1 MVKLLNYN
9 LFSMRLFLTLIFLF
23 VSSCSGKMN
32 IEKFKGQQPE
42 FSLEDYFMGKTQAWG
57 MFHDRFGN
65 LKRTFKVDI
74 IGTLESDKL
83 LLNEKF
89 IYDDGEEDVRVWT
102 IKILGNNKYIGTAS
116 DVVGEATGVAK
127 GNALNWKYKLNLK
140 VGNSTILVD
149 FDDWMFLQDR
159 NILMNRAE
167 VKKWGVNIGVVSITF
182 LKIN

>member
-1 MVKLLNYN
+1 
-9 LFSMRLFLTLIFLF
+9 
-23 VSSCSGKMN
+23 MN
-32 IEKFKGQQPE
+32 IEKFKGSQPTLT
-42 FSLEDYFMGKTQAWG
+42 LEDYFEGKTEAWG

-74 IGTLESDKL
+74 TGTIESNILTLD
-83 LLNEKF
+83 EKF
-89 IYDDGEEDVRVWT
+89 LYDDGEQDSRVWT
-102 IKILGNNKYIGTAS
+102 IKILGNNQYSGTAS
-116 DVVGEATGVAK
+116 DVVGEATGISE

-140 VGNSTILVD
+140 VGDSTILVD

-167 VKKWGVNIGVVSITF
+167 VKKWGLNIGVVSITF

>member
-1 MVKLLNYN
+1 
-9 LFSMRLFLTLIFLF
+9 
-23 VSSCSGKMN
+23 MN
-32 IEKFKGQQPE
+32 IEKFKGSQPTLI
-42 FSLEDYFMGKTQAWG
+42 LEDYFEGKTEAWG

-74 IGTLESDKL
+74 TGTIESNTLTLD
-83 LLNEKF
+83 EKF
-89 IYDDGEEDVRVWT
+89 LYDDGEQDSRVWT
-102 IKILGNNKYIGTAS
+102 IKILGNNQYSGTAS
-116 DVVGEATGVAK
+116 DVVGEATGISE

-140 VGNSTILVD
+140 VGDSTILVD

-167 VKKWGVNIGVVSITF
+167 VKKWGLNIGVVSITF

>member
-1 MVKLLNYN
+1 
-9 LFSMRLFLTLIFLF
+9 
-23 VSSCSGKMN
+23 MN
-32 IEKFKGQQPE
+32 IEKFKGSQPILT
-42 FSLEDYFMGKTQAWG
+42 LEDYFEGKTEAWG

-74 IGTLESDKL
+74 TGTIESNTLTLD
-83 LLNEKF
+83 EKF
-89 IYDDGEEDVRVWT
+89 LYDDGEQDSRVWT
-102 IKILGNNKYIGTAS
+102 IKILGNNQYSGTAS
-116 DVVGEATGVAK
+116 DVVGEATGISE

-140 VGNSTILVD
+140 VGDSTILVD

-167 VKKWGVNIGVVSITF
+167 VKKWGLNIGVVSITF

>member
-1 MVKLLNYN
+1 
-9 LFSMRLFLTLIFLF
+9 
-23 VSSCSGKMN
+23 MN
-32 IEKFKGQQPE
+32 IEKFKGSQPI
-42 FSLEDYFMGKTQAWG
+42 FSLEDYFEGKTEAWG

-74 IGTLESDKL
+74 TGTLKSDTL
-83 LLNEKF
+83 TLDEKF
-89 IYDDGEEDVRVWT
+89 LYDDGEQDSRVWT
-102 IKILGNNKYIGTAS
+102 IKILGNNQYSGTAS
-116 DVVGEATGVAK
+116 DVVGEAKGISE

-140 VGNSTILVD
+140 VGDSTILVD

-167 VKKWGVNIGVVSITF
+167 VKKWGLNIGVVSITF

>member
-1 MVKLLNYN
+1 
-9 LFSMRLFLTLIFLF
+9 
-23 VSSCSGKMN
+23 MN
-32 IEKFKGQQPE
+32 IEKFKGSQPTLT
-42 FSLEDYFMGKTQAWG
+42 LEDYFEGKTEAWG

-74 IGTLESDKL
+74 TGTLESDIL
-83 LLNEKF
+83 TLDEKF
-89 IYDDGEEDVRVWT
+89 LYDDGEKDSRVWT
-102 IKILGNNKYIGTAS
+102 IKILGNNQYSGTAS
-116 DVVGEATGVAK
+116 DVVGEAKGISE

-140 VGNSTILVD
+140 VGDSTILVD

-167 VKKWGVNIGVVSITF
+167 VKKWGLNIGVVSITF

>member
-1 MVKLLNYN
+1 
-9 LFSMRLFLTLIFLF
+9 
-23 VSSCSGKMN
+23 MN
-32 IEKFKGQQPE
+32 IEKFKGSQPTLT
-42 FSLEDYFMGKTQAWG
+42 LEDYFEGKTEAWG

-74 IGTLESDKL
+74 TGTIESNTLTLD
-83 LLNEKF
+83 EKF
-89 IYDDGEEDVRVWT
+89 LYDDGEQDSRVWT
-102 IKILGNNKYIGTAS
+102 IKILGNNQYSGTAS
-116 DVVGEATGVAK
+116 DVVGEAKGISE

-140 VGNSTILVD
+140 VGGSTILVD

-167 VKKWGVNIGVVSITF
+167 VKKWGLNIGVVSITF

>member
-1 MVKLLNYN
+1 MTMI
-9 LFSMRLFLTLIFLF
+9 FFFTILIFLI
-23 VSSCSGKMN
+23 SSCSSQMN
-32 IEKFKGQQPE
+32 IEKFKGSQPTLT
-42 FSLEDYFMGKTQAWG
+42 LEDYFEGKTEAWG

-74 IGTLESDKL
+74 TGTIESNTLTLD
-83 LLNEKF
+83 EKF
-89 IYDDGEEDVRVWT
+89 LYDDGEQDSRVWT
-102 IKILGNNKYIGTAS
+102 IKILGNNQYSGTAS
-116 DVVGEATGVAK
+116 DVVGEATGISE

-140 VGNSTILVD
+140 VGDSTILVD

-167 VKKWGVNIGVVSITF
+167 VKKWGLNIGVVSITF

>member
-1 MVKLLNYN
+1 
-9 LFSMRLFLTLIFLF
+9 
-23 VSSCSGKMN
+23 MN
-32 IEKFKGQQPE
+32 IEKFKGSQPI
-42 FSLEDYFMGKTQAWG
+42 FSLEDYFEGKTEAWG

-74 IGTLESDKL
+74 TGTLESDTL
-83 LLNEKF
+83 ILDEKF
-89 IYDDGEEDVRVWT
+89 LYDDGEQDSRVWT
-102 IKILGNNKYIGTAS
+102 IKILGNKQYSGTAS
-116 DVVGEATGVAK
+116 DVVGEAKGISE

-140 VGNSTILVD
+140 VGDGTILVD

-167 VKKWGVNIGVVSITF
+167 VKKWGLNIGVVSITF

>member
-1 MVKLLNYN
+1 MK
-9 LFSMRLFLTLIFLF
+9 FFFALIFLLT
-23 VSSCSGKMN
+23 SSCTNKMD
-32 IEKFKGQQPE
+32 IEKFKESKPK
-42 FSLEDYFMGKTQAWG
+42 FSLENYFEGKTEAWG

-74 IGTLESDKL
+74 TGTLESDSL
-83 LLNEKF
+83 TLDEKF
-89 IYDDGEEDVRVWT
+89 LYDDGEQDSRVWT
-102 IKILGNNKYIGTAS
+102 IKILGNNQYSGTAS
-116 DVVGEATGVAK
+116 DVVGEAKGISE

-140 VGNSTILVD
+140 VGDSTILVD

-167 VKKWGVNIGVVSITF
+167 VKKWGLNIGVVSITF

>member
-1 MVKLLNYN
+1 
-9 LFSMRLFLTLIFLF
+9 
-23 VSSCSGKMN
+23 MN
-32 IEKFKGQQPE
+32 IEKFKGSQPTLT
-42 FSLEDYFMGKTQAWG
+42 LEDYFEGKTEAWG

-74 IGTLESDKL
+74 TGTLESDIL
-83 LLNEKF
+83 TLDEKF
-89 IYDDGEEDVRVWT
+89 LYDDGEQDSRVWT
-102 IKILGNNKYIGTAS
+102 IKILGNNQYSGTAS
-116 DVVGEATGVAK
+116 DVVGEAKGISE

-140 VGNSTILVD
+140 VGDSTILVD

-167 VKKWGVNIGVVSITF
+167 VKKWGLNIGVVSITF

>member
-1 MVKLLNYN
+1 MD
-9 LFSMRLFLTLIFLF
+9 
-23 VSSCSGKMN
+23 
-32 IEKFKGQQPE
+32 IEKFKESKPK
-42 FSLEDYFMGKTQAWG
+42 FSLENYFEGKTEAWG

-74 IGTLESDKL
+74 TGTLNSDTL
-83 LLNEKF
+83 TLDEKF
-89 IYDDGEEDVRVWT
+89 LYDDGEQDSRVWT
-102 IKILGNNKYIGTAS
+102 IKILGNNQYSGTAS
-116 DVVGEATGVAK
+116 DVVGEATGISE

-140 VGNSTILVD
+140 VGDSTILVD

-167 VKKWGVNIGVVSITF
+167 VKKWGLNIGVVSITF